1 MTEATTVPMDKLAR
15 VYRKIRGKMQ
25 ELTRAHDAEI
35 AQLQAQLDAVKSAAR
50 DQMLAQGVKSVNTAD
65 GTIILSVKTRYST
78 QDWDEFKKCVVEHD
92 ALDLFEKRIAQTNMG
107 QFLQENPKL
116 MPPGLQ
122 SNSEY
127 DISVRKPTG
136 AQ

>member
-1 MTEATTVPMDKLAR
+1 MTEETAVPMDKLAR

-25 ELTRAHDAEI
+25 EMTKAHDEAL
-35 AQLQAQLDAVKSAAR
+35 AQLQVQLDAVKHAAR

-65 GTIILSVKTRYST
+65 GTIVLSIKTRYST
-78 QDWDEFKKCVVEHD
+78 QDWDEFKKFVIEHD
-92 ALDLFEKRIAQTNMG
+92 AVDLLEKRIAQQNMG

-136 AQ
+136 AK